1 MLFRQLK
8 IFIYTI
14 KTVVKPLKQI
24 LNSLKLLNLFC
35 IQFVKL
41 LSNNL
46 YILKLPLLQPIHLKQ
61 LWNYFCSVYTA

>member
-46 YILKLPLLQPIHLKQ
+46 YILKLLLLQPIHLKQ